1 MEAGKLYKANGKSA
15 TVSGF
20 CLPKTQLVG
29 GLRRPVGLA
38 LRSGGAALNTGM
50 EAVPLHLREAN
61 EFVAKYHRHCLPTV
75 GGKFA
80 VGVSV
85 DGVLVGVAIAG
96 RPVARKLDDGNT
108 LEVLRV
114 CTDGTANANSFL
126 YGRVK
131 RIAQLM
137 GYQKVIT
144 YTLEEES
151 GSSLKAVGAKV
162 VSTARAKE
170 WSVPSRQRKSQAV
183 YDKVKMKWEL

>member
-1 MEAGKLYKANGKSA
+1 
-15 TVSGF
+15 
-20 CLPKTQLVG
+20 
-29 GLRRPVGLA
+29 
-38 LRSGGAALNTGM
+38 M
-50 EAVPLHLREAN
+50 EAVPVHLREAN
-61 EFVAKYHRHCLPTV
+61 EFVAQYHRHSLPTV

-80 VGVSV
+80 IGASV
-85 DGVLVGVAIAG
+85 DGKLVGVAIAG
-96 RPVARKLDDGNT
+96 RPVARKLDDGRT

-114 CTDGTANANSFL
+114 CTDGTPNANSFL

-162 VSTARAKE
+162 VAKARAKE

-183 YDKVKMKWEL
+183 YDKVKQKWEL